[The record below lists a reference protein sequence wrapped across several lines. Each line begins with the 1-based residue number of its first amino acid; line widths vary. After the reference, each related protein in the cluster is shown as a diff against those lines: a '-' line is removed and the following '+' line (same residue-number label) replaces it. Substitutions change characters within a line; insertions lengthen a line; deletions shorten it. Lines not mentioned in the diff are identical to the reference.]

1 MKRLQYIIW
10 CSLLLFVASC
20 EKDTEPTSFAPTVTT
35 GSAEDLDK
43 PGIDITLSGEV
54 IANPKSTTQNEI
66 GFLIATSE
74 EIITSGSEKVIKKAS
89 SSNTGN
95 KYLCDL
101 KEMSPGTYYFCIYA
115 SSGYNVKRGEIISFS
130 ITEKTPRLSM
140 GSITDKD
147 LTATSV
153 KVSATIT
160 DKRGF
165 DILGRGFCWSAET
178 TEPSVNGNKV
188 EIKETTDTFDA
199 LIEELEP
206 EKKYYIR
213 AYALNEKG
221 IGYSNT
227 IKCTTPVKQTVSL
240 SVPDYSD
247 LDVSSVHIKSIIT
260 AAADFNIIE
269 KGACYSKTVT
279 SPTINDASAKD
290 ESEGNAVDFTVTG
303 LEEGATYYISAY
315 ARTRDGMFYS
325 TSITVKTQQTFKPT
339 LGNLQE
345 VQVNDDNAVIKA
357 SITDDGGLAIT
368 KKGFCWSTSNSE
380 PIIDN
385 DSVISPST
393 GNNFEAVL
401 TKLKYNTEYYVRAYA
416 INSKGVGYSSA
427 FIKIKTGSSTIA
439 TLKDMS
445 ANNPTPSTLD
455 VSATVSTDGGAAID
469 ERGFIYSH
477 TGTPTIEENEG
488 IIKTN
493 GTTGQASV
501 TITGL
506 IGYTTYYIR
515 AYAHNK
521 NGYAYSSTTTAR
533 TKKTDPSIDDP
544 AFPETKSINK
554 LLTTK

>member
-10 CSLLLFVASC
+10 CSLLLLVASC
-20 EKDTEPTSFAPTVTT
+20 EKDTEPTSFVPAVTT

-54 IANPKSTTQNEI
+54 ATNPQSTIQNEI

-74 EIITSGSEKVIKKAS
+74 EIITSGSEKAIKATA

-115 SSGYNVKRGEIISFS
+115 SSGYSVKRGEIVSFS
-130 ITEKTPRLSM
+130 ITEKTPRLNM
-140 GSITDKD
+140 GSIADKD
-147 LTATSV
+147 LTASSM

-178 TEPSVNGNKV
+178 AEPSVNGNKV
-188 EIKETTDTFDA
+188 EVKETTDAFSA
-199 LIEELEP
+199 LIEGLEP
-206 EKKYYIR
+206 EKRYYIR

-227 IKCTTPVKQTVSL
+227 IECTTPVKQTVSL
-240 SVPDYSD
+240 SIPDYSD

-279 SPTINDASAKD
+279 SPTINDTSAKD
-290 ESEGNAVDFTVTG
+290 KSEGNAVDLTVTG

-315 ARTRDGMFYS
+315 ARTRDGVFYS

-345 VQVNDDNAVIKA
+345 VQVNDDNAIIKA
-357 SITDDGGLAIT
+357 SVTDNGGLAIT

-380 PIIDN
+380 PTIDN
-385 DSVISPST
+385 DSVVSSAT
-393 GNNFEAVL
+393 GNDFEAVL
-401 TKLKYNTEYYVRAYA
+401 TQLKYNTEYYVRAYA

-439 TLKDMS
+439 TTEDIS
-445 ANNPTPSTLD
+445 ASNPTPSTLD
-455 VSATVSTDGGAAID
+455 VSATITADGGAKID
-469 ERGFIYSH
+469 ERGFVYSH
-477 TGTPTIEENEG
+477 TGTPTVEENEG
-488 IIKTN
+488 IIKID
-493 GTTGQASV
+493 GTTGEMSA
-501 TITGL
+501 TMTGL

-521 NGYAYSSTTTAR
+521 NGYAYSHSTTAR
-533 TKKTDPSIDDP
+533 TKKADPSIDDP
-544 AFPETKSINK
+544 AFPDTRTIKK
-554 LLTTK
+554 K

>member
-10 CSLLLFVASC
+10 CSLLLWVTGC

-54 IANPKSTTQNEI
+54 ATNPQSTIQNEI

-74 EIITSGSEKVIKKAS
+74 EIITSGSEKAIKETA
-89 SSNTGN
+89 SSNTSN

-115 SSGYNVKRGEIISFS
+115 SSGYSIKRGEIVSFS
-130 ITEKTPRLSM
+130 ITEKTPRLNM
-140 GSITDKD
+140 GSIADKD
-147 LTATSV
+147 LTASSM

-178 TEPSVNGNKV
+178 AEPSVNGNKIEV
-188 EIKETTDTFDA
+188 KETTDTFSA
-199 LIEELEP
+199 LIEGLKP
-206 EKKYYIR
+206 EQRYYIR

-227 IKCTTPVKQTVSL
+227 IECTTPVKQTVSL

-260 AAADFNIIE
+260 AAADFSIIE
-269 KGACYSKTVT
+269 KGACFSKTVT
-279 SPTINDASAKD
+279 SPTINDTSAKD
-290 ESEGNAVDFTVTG
+290 ESEGNAVDFTITG

-315 ARTRDGMFYS
+315 ARTRDGVFYS

-345 VQVNDDNAVIKA
+345 VQVNDDNAIIKA
-357 SITDDGGLAIT
+357 SVTDNGGLTIT
-368 KKGFCWSTSNSE
+368 EKGFCWSTSNSE
-380 PIIDN
+380 PTLDN
-385 DSVISPST
+385 DFVASPST
-393 GNNFEAVL
+393 GNDFEAVL

-416 INSKGVGYSSA
+416 INPKGVGYSSA

-439 TLKDMS
+439 TIENIS
-445 ANNPTPSTLD
+445 ASNPTPSTLD
-455 VSATVSTDGGAAID
+455 VSATISDDGGAKID
-469 ERGFIYSH
+469 ERGFVYSH

-488 IIKTN
+488 IIKID
-493 GTTGQASV
+493 GTTGEMSA
-501 TITGL
+501 TMTGL

-515 AYAHNK
+515 AYAVNK
-521 NGYAYSSTTTAR
+521 NGTAYSNTATAR

-544 AFPETKSINK
+544 AFPGTRTIKK
-554 LLTTK
+554 K

>member
-10 CSLLLFVASC
+10 CSLLLWVTGC

-54 IANPKSTTQNEI
+54 ATNPQSTIQNEI

-74 EIITSGSEKVIKKAS
+74 EIITSGSEKAIKETA

-115 SSGYNVKRGEIISFS
+115 SSGYSIKRGEIVSFS
-130 ITEKTPRLSM
+130 ITEKTPRLNM
-140 GSITDKD
+140 GSIADKD
-147 LTATSV
+147 LTASSM

-178 TEPSVNGNKV
+178 AEPSVNGNKIEV
-188 EIKETTDTFDA
+188 KETTDTFSA
-199 LIEELEP
+199 LIEGLKP
-206 EKKYYIR
+206 EQRYYIR

-227 IKCTTPVKQTVSL
+227 IECTTPVKQTVSL

-260 AAADFNIIE
+260 AAADFSIIE
-269 KGACYSKTVT
+269 KGACFSKTVT
-279 SPTINDASAKD
+279 SPTINDTSAKD
-290 ESEGNAVDFTVTG
+290 ESEGNAVDFTITG

-315 ARTRDGMFYS
+315 ARTRDGVFYS

-345 VQVNDDNAVIKA
+345 VQVNDDNAIIKA
-357 SITDDGGLAIT
+357 SVTDNGGLTIT
-368 KKGFCWSTSNSE
+368 EKGFCWSTSNSE
-380 PIIDN
+380 PTLDN
-385 DSVISPST
+385 DFVASSST
-393 GNNFEAVL
+393 GNDFEAVL
-401 TKLKYNTEYYVRAYA
+401 TGLKYNTEYYVRAYA
-416 INSKGVGYSSA
+416 INPKGVGYSSA

-439 TLKDMS
+439 TIENIS
-445 ANNPTPSTLD
+445 ASNPTPSTLD
-455 VSATVSTDGGAAID
+455 ASATISSDGGAKID
-469 ERGFIYSH
+469 ERGFVYSH

-488 IIKTN
+488 IIKID
-493 GTTGQASV
+493 GTTGEMSA
-501 TITGL
+501 TMTGL

-515 AYAHNK
+515 AYAVNK
-521 NGYAYSSTTTAR
+521 NGTAYSNTATAR

-544 AFPETKSINK
+544 AFPGTRTIKK
-554 LLTTK
+554 K

>member
-10 CSLLLFVASC
+10 CSLLLWVTGC

-54 IANPKSTTQNEI
+54 ATNPQSTIQNEI

-74 EIITSGSEKVIKKAS
+74 EIITSGSEKAIKETA

-115 SSGYNVKRGEIISFS
+115 SSGYSIKRGEIVSFS
-130 ITEKTPRLSM
+130 ITEKTPRLNM
-140 GSITDKD
+140 GSIADKD
-147 LTATSV
+147 LTASSM

-178 TEPSVNGNKV
+178 AEPSVNGNKIEV
-188 EIKETTDTFDA
+188 KETTDTFSA
-199 LIEELEP
+199 LIEGLKP
-206 EKKYYIR
+206 EQRYYIR

-227 IKCTTPVKQTVSL
+227 IECTTPVKQTVSL

-260 AAADFNIIE
+260 AAADFSIIE
-269 KGACYSKTVT
+269 KGACFSKTVT
-279 SPTINDASAKD
+279 SPTINDTSAKD
-290 ESEGNAVDFTVTG
+290 ESEGNTVDFTITG

-315 ARTRDGMFYS
+315 ARTRDGVFYS

-345 VQVNDDNAVIKA
+345 VQVNDDNAIIKA
-357 SITDDGGLAIT
+357 SVTDNGGLTIT
-368 KKGFCWSTSNSE
+368 EKGFCWSTSNSE
-380 PIIDN
+380 PTLDN
-385 DSVISPST
+385 DFVASPST
-393 GNNFEAVL
+393 GNDFEAVL

-416 INSKGVGYSSA
+416 INPKGVGYSSA

-439 TLKDMS
+439 TIENIS
-445 ANNPTPSTLD
+445 ASNPTPSTLD
-455 VSATVSTDGGAAID
+455 VSATISDDGGAKID
-469 ERGFIYSH
+469 ERGFVYSH

-488 IIKTN
+488 IIKID
-493 GTTGQASV
+493 GTTGEMSA
-501 TITGL
+501 TMTGL

-515 AYAHNK
+515 AYAVNK
-521 NGYAYSSTTTAR
+521 NGTAYSNTATAR

-544 AFPETKSINK
+544 AFPGTRTIKK
-554 LLTTK
+554 K

>member
-10 CSLLLFVASC
+10 CSLLLWVTGC

-54 IANPKSTTQNEI
+54 ATNPQSTIQNEI

-74 EIITSGSEKVIKKAS
+74 EIITSGSEKAIKETA

-115 SSGYNVKRGEIISFS
+115 SSGYSIKRGEIVSFS
-130 ITEKTPRLSM
+130 ITEKTPRLNM
-140 GSITDKD
+140 GSIADKD
-147 LTATSV
+147 LTASSM

-178 TEPSVNGNKV
+178 AEPSVNGNKIEV
-188 EIKETTDTFDA
+188 KETTDTFSA
-199 LIEELEP
+199 LIEGLKP
-206 EKKYYIR
+206 EQRYYIR

-227 IKCTTPVKQTVSL
+227 IECTTPVKQTVSL

-260 AAADFNIIE
+260 AAADFSIIE
-269 KGACYSKTVT
+269 KGACFSKTVT
-279 SPTINDASAKD
+279 SPTINDTSAKD
-290 ESEGNAVDFTVTG
+290 ESEGNAVDFTITG

-315 ARTRDGMFYS
+315 ARTRDGVFYS

-345 VQVNDDNAVIKA
+345 VQVNDDNAIIKA
-357 SITDDGGLAIT
+357 SVTDNGGLTIT
-368 KKGFCWSTSNSE
+368 EKGFCWSTSNSE
-380 PIIDN
+380 PTLDN
-385 DSVISPST
+385 DFVASPST
-393 GNNFEAVL
+393 GNDFEAVL

-416 INSKGVGYSSA
+416 INPKGVGYSSA

-439 TLKDMS
+439 TIENIS
-445 ANNPTPSTLD
+445 ASNPTPSTLD
-455 VSATVSTDGGAAID
+455 VSATISDDGGAKID
-469 ERGFIYSH
+469 ERGFVYSH

-488 IIKTN
+488 IIKID
-493 GTTGQASV
+493 GTTGEMSA
-501 TITGL
+501 TMTGL
-506 IGYTTYYIR
+506 IGYTTYYIQ
-515 AYAHNK
+515 AYAVNK
-521 NGYAYSSTTTAR
+521 NGTAYSNTATAR

-544 AFPETKSINK
+544 AFPGTRTIKK
-554 LLTTK
+554 K

>member
-10 CSLLLFVASC
+10 CSLLLWVTGC

-54 IANPKSTTQNEI
+54 ATNPQSTIQNEI

-74 EIITSGSEKVIKKAS
+74 EIKAIKETA

-115 SSGYNVKRGEIISFS
+115 SSGYSIKRGEIVSFS
-130 ITEKTPRLSM
+130 ITEKTPRLNM
-140 GSITDKD
+140 GSIADKD
-147 LTATSV
+147 LTASSM

-178 TEPSVNGNKV
+178 AEPSVNGNKIEV
-188 EIKETTDTFDA
+188 KETTDTFSA
-199 LIEELEP
+199 LIEGLKP
-206 EKKYYIR
+206 EQRYYIR

-227 IKCTTPVKQTVSL
+227 IECTTPVKQTVSL

-260 AAADFNIIE
+260 AAADFSIIE
-269 KGACYSKTVT
+269 KGACFSKTVT
-279 SPTINDASAKD
+279 SPTINDTSAKD
-290 ESEGNAVDFTVTG
+290 ESEGNTVDFTITG

-315 ARTRDGMFYS
+315 ARTRDGVFYS

-345 VQVNDDNAVIKA
+345 VQVNDDNAIIKA
-357 SITDDGGLAIT
+357 SVTDNGGLTIT
-368 KKGFCWSTSNSE
+368 EKGFCWSTSNSE
-380 PIIDN
+380 PTLDN
-385 DSVISPST
+385 DFVASPST
-393 GNNFEAVL
+393 GNDFEAVL

-416 INSKGVGYSSA
+416 INPKGVGYSSA

-439 TLKDMS
+439 TIENIS
-445 ANNPTPSTLD
+445 ASNPTPSTLD
-455 VSATVSTDGGAAID
+455 VSATISDDGGAKID
-469 ERGFIYSH
+469 ERGFVYSH

-488 IIKTN
+488 IIKID
-493 GTTGQASV
+493 GTTGEMSA
-501 TITGL
+501 TMTGL

-515 AYAHNK
+515 AYAVNK
-521 NGYAYSSTTTAR
+521 NGTAYSNTATAR

-544 AFPETKSINK
+544 AFPGTRTIKK
-554 LLTTK
+554 K

>member
-10 CSLLLFVASC
+10 CSLLLWVTGC

-35 GSAEDLDK
+35 GSAEDLNK

-54 IANPKSTTQNEI
+54 ATNPQSTIQNEI

-74 EIITSGSEKVIKKAS
+74 EIITSGSEKAIKETA

-115 SSGYNVKRGEIISFS
+115 SSGYSIKRGEIVSFS
-130 ITEKTPRLSM
+130 ITEKTPRLNM
-140 GSITDKD
+140 GSIADKD
-147 LTATSV
+147 LTASSM

-178 TEPSVNGNKV
+178 AEPSVNGNKIEV
-188 EIKETTDTFDA
+188 KETTDTFSA
-199 LIEELEP
+199 LIEGLKP
-206 EKKYYIR
+206 EQRYYIR

-227 IKCTTPVKQTVSL
+227 IECTTPVKQTVSL

-260 AAADFNIIE
+260 AAADFSIIE
-269 KGACYSKTVT
+269 KGACFSKTVT
-279 SPTINDASAKD
+279 SPTINDTSAKD
-290 ESEGNAVDFTVTG
+290 ESEGNAVDFTITG

-315 ARTRDGMFYS
+315 ARTRDGVFYS

-345 VQVNDDNAVIKA
+345 VQVNDDNAIIKA
-357 SITDDGGLAIT
+357 SVTDNGGLTIT
-368 KKGFCWSTSNSE
+368 EKGFCWSTSNSE
-380 PIIDN
+380 PTLDN
-385 DSVISPST
+385 DFVASSST
-393 GNNFEAVL
+393 GNDFEAVL
-401 TKLKYNTEYYVRAYA
+401 TGLKYNTEYYVRAYA
-416 INSKGVGYSSA
+416 INPKGVGYSSA

-439 TLKDMS
+439 TIENIS
-445 ANNPTPSTLD
+445 ASNPTPSTLD
-455 VSATVSTDGGAAID
+455 ASATISSDGGAKID
-469 ERGFIYSH
+469 ERGFVYSH

-488 IIKTN
+488 IIKID
-493 GTTGQASV
+493 GTTGEMSA
-501 TITGL
+501 TMTGL

-521 NGYAYSSTTTAR
+521 NGYAYSGTTTAK
-533 TKKTDPSIDDP
+533 TKKADPSIDDP
-544 AFPETKSINK
+544 AFPGTRTIKK
-554 LLTTK
+554 K

>member
-10 CSLLLFVASC
+10 CSLLLWVTGC

-54 IANPKSTTQNEI
+54 ATNPQSTIQNEI

-74 EIITSGSEKVIKKAS
+74 EIITSGSEKAIKETA

-115 SSGYNVKRGEIISFS
+115 SSGYSIKRGEIVSFS
-130 ITEKTPRLSM
+130 ITEKTPRLNM
-140 GSITDKD
+140 GSIADKD
-147 LTATSV
+147 LTASSM

-178 TEPSVNGNKV
+178 AEPSVNGNKIEV
-188 EIKETTDTFDA
+188 KETTDTFSA
-199 LIEELEP
+199 LIEGLKP
-206 EKKYYIR
+206 EQRYYIR

-227 IKCTTPVKQTVSL
+227 IECTTPVKQTVSL

-260 AAADFNIIE
+260 AAADFSIIE
-269 KGACYSKTVT
+269 KGACFSKTVT
-279 SPTINDASAKD
+279 SPTINDTSAKD
-290 ESEGNAVDFTVTG
+290 ESEGNAVDFTITG

-315 ARTRDGMFYS
+315 ARTRDGVSYS
-325 TSITVKTQQTFKPT
+325 TRITVKTQQTFKPT

-345 VQVNDDNAVIKA
+345 VQVNDDNAIIKA
-357 SITDDGGLAIT
+357 SVTDNGGLTIT
-368 KKGFCWSTSNSE
+368 EKGFCWSTSNSE
-380 PIIDN
+380 PTLDN
-385 DSVISPST
+385 DFVASPST
-393 GNNFEAVL
+393 GNDFEAVL

-416 INSKGVGYSSA
+416 INPKGVGYSSA

-439 TLKDMS
+439 TIENIS
-445 ANNPTPSTLD
+445 ASNPTPSTLD
-455 VSATVSTDGGAAID
+455 VSATISDDGGAKID
-469 ERGFIYSH
+469 ERGFVYSH

-488 IIKTN
+488 IIKID
-493 GTTGQASV
+493 GTTGEMSA
-501 TITGL
+501 TMTGL

-515 AYAHNK
+515 AYAVNK
-521 NGYAYSSTTTAR
+521 NGTAYSNTATAR

-544 AFPETKSINK
+544 AFPGTRTIKK
-554 LLTTK
+554 K

>member
-10 CSLLLFVASC
+10 CSLLLWVTGC

-54 IANPKSTTQNEI
+54 ATNPQSTIQNEI

-74 EIITSGSEKVIKKAS
+74 EIITSGSEKAIKETA
-89 SSNTGN
+89 SSNTSN

-115 SSGYNVKRGEIISFS
+115 SSGYSIKRGEIVSFS
-130 ITEKTPRLSM
+130 ITEKTPRLNM
-140 GSITDKD
+140 GSIADKD
-147 LTATSV
+147 LTASSM

-178 TEPSVNGNKV
+178 AEPSVNGNKIEV
-188 EIKETTDTFDA
+188 KETTDTFSA
-199 LIEELEP
+199 FIEGLKP
-206 EKKYYIR
+206 EQRYYIR

-227 IKCTTPVKQTVSL
+227 IECTTPVKQTVSL

-260 AAADFNIIE
+260 AAADFSIIE
-269 KGACYSKTVT
+269 KGACFSKTVT
-279 SPTINDASAKD
+279 SPTINDTSAKD
-290 ESEGNAVDFTVTG
+290 ESEGNAVDFTITG

-315 ARTRDGMFYS
+315 ARTRDGVFYS

-345 VQVNDDNAVIKA
+345 VQVNDDNAIIKA
-357 SITDDGGLAIT
+357 SVTDNGGLTIT
-368 KKGFCWSTSNSE
+368 EKGFCWSTSNSE
-380 PIIDN
+380 PTLDN
-385 DSVISPST
+385 DFVASSST
-393 GNNFEAVL
+393 GNDFEAVL
-401 TKLKYNTEYYVRAYA
+401 TGLKYNTEYYVRAYA
-416 INSKGVGYSSA
+416 INPKGVGYSSA

-439 TLKDMS
+439 TIENIS
-445 ANNPTPSTLD
+445 ASNPTPSTLD
-455 VSATVSTDGGAAID
+455 VSATISDDGGAKID
-469 ERGFIYSH
+469 ERGFVYSH

-488 IIKTN
+488 IIKID
-493 GTTGQASV
+493 GTTGEMSA
-501 TITGL
+501 TMTGL

-515 AYAHNK
+515 AYAVNK
-521 NGYAYSSTTTAR
+521 NGTAYSNTATAR

-544 AFPETKSINK
+544 AFPGTRTIKK
-554 LLTTK
+554 K

>member
-1 MKRLQYIIW
+1 MVVLP
-10 CSLLLFVASC
+10 SL
-20 EKDTEPTSFAPTVTT
+20 
-35 GSAEDLDK
+35 
-43 PGIDITLSGEV
+43 
-54 IANPKSTTQNEI
+54 
-66 GFLIATSE
+66 
-74 EIITSGSEKVIKKAS
+74 
-89 SSNTGN
+89 
-95 KYLCDL
+95 
-101 KEMSPGTYYFCIYA
+101 
-115 SSGYNVKRGEIISFS
+115 
-130 ITEKTPRLSM
+130 
-140 GSITDKD
+140 
-147 LTATSV
+147 
-153 KVSATIT
+153 
-160 DKRGF
+160 
-165 DILGRGFCWSAET
+165 
-178 TEPSVNGNKV
+178 
-188 EIKETTDTFDA
+188 
-199 LIEELEP
+199 
-206 EKKYYIR
+206 
-213 AYALNEKG
+213 
-221 IGYSNT
+221 
-227 IKCTTPVKQTVSL
+227 
-240 SVPDYSD
+240 
-247 LDVSSVHIKSIIT
+247 
-260 AAADFNIIE
+260 
-269 KGACYSKTVT
+269 
-279 SPTINDASAKD
+279 
-290 ESEGNAVDFTVTG
+290 
-303 LEEGATYYISAY
+303 
-315 ARTRDGMFYS
+315 
-325 TSITVKTQQTFKPT
+325 
-339 LGNLQE
+339 
-345 VQVNDDNAVIKA
+345 
-357 SITDDGGLAIT
+357 

-380 PIIDN
+380 PTIDN

>member
-10 CSLLLFVASC
+10 CSLLLWVTGC

-54 IANPKSTTQNEI
+54 ATNPQSTIQNEI

-74 EIITSGSEKVIKKAS
+74 EIITSGSEKAIKETA

-115 SSGYNVKRGEIISFS
+115 SSGYSIKRGEIVSFS
-130 ITEKTPRLSM
+130 ITEKTPRLNM
-140 GSITDKD
+140 GSIADKD
-147 LTATSV
+147 LTASSM

-178 TEPSVNGNKV
+178 AEPSVNGNKIEV
-188 EIKETTDTFDA
+188 KETTDTFSA
-199 LIEELEP
+199 LIEGLKP
-206 EKKYYIR
+206 EQRYYIR

-227 IKCTTPVKQTVSL
+227 IECTTPVKQTVSL

-260 AAADFNIIE
+260 AAADFSIIE
-269 KGACYSKTVT
+269 KGACFSKTVT
-279 SPTINDASAKD
+279 SPTINDTSAKD
-290 ESEGNAVDFTVTG
+290 ESEGNAVDFTITG

-315 ARTRDGMFYS
+315 ARTRDGVFYS

-345 VQVNDDNAVIKA
+345 VQVNDDNAIIKA
-357 SITDDGGLAIT
+357 SVTDNGGLTIT
-368 KKGFCWSTSNSE
+368 EKGFCWSTSNSE
-380 PIIDN
+380 PTLDN
-385 DSVISPST
+385 DFVASPST
-393 GNNFEAVL
+393 GNDFEAVL

-416 INSKGVGYSSA
+416 INPKGVGYSSA

-439 TLKDMS
+439 TIENIS
-445 ANNPTPSTLD
+445 ASNPTPSTLD
-455 VSATVSTDGGAAID
+455 VSATISDDGGAKID
-469 ERGFIYSH
+469 ERGFVYSH

-488 IIKTN
+488 IIKID
-493 GTTGQASV
+493 GTTGEMSA
-501 TITGL
+501 TMTGL

-515 AYAHNK
+515 AYAVNK
-521 NGYAYSSTTTAR
+521 NGTAYSNTATAR

-544 AFPETKSINK
+544 AFPGTRTIKK
-554 LLTTK
+554 K